1 MMFDKSYFR
10 SRGMQSISSGFS
22 VVMVNVKNVLIGKIV
37 FWLFGKFT
45 TYEIFFS
52 KMFIV
57 GYELLVCY
65 LII

>member
-1 MMFDKSYFR
+1 
-10 SRGMQSISSGFS
+10 MQSISSGFS